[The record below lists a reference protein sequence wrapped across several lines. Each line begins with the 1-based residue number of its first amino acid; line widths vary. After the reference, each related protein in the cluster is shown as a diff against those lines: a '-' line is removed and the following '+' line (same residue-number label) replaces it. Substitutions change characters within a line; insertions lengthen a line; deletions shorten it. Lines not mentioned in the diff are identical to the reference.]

1 MKFKVA
7 IALAGLLLCSGA
19 GRLSAGWI
27 DNGAPLCV
35 ASGEQQ
41 NPRIVSD
48 GAGGAIV
55 VWEDWRNFN
64 WDIYAQRIS
73 STGETLWD
81 PNGIAVCAASADQ
94 LDPQLIPDG
103 SGGAFVTWYDLR
115 NGTRNHDIY
124 AQKISPDGRS
134 LWAVDGAAVC
144 TEPGVQY
151 DPVIAPDDSGGVIVA
166 WLDNRVLAQRISADG
181 KALWDSTGVVISTRN
196 NARAQIIADGS
207 RGAIIVSETAG
218 SSADLYA
225 QKISS
230 GGIVQWKANGVTVC
244 AATQGQSRP
253 QLISDG
259 AGGAIIA
266 WMDFRA
272 SAWDIYAQRIS
283 DAGAAR
289 WAANGIAICT
299 AENDQTIPGIISDGA
314 GGAIISWV
322 DGRGGDLD
330 ISAQRA
336 SGTGAVL
343 WHADGV
349 PVCTAPF
356 AQQEVEMVPDGAGGA
371 IIAWTDGRASE
382 IGDIYAQR
390 MSPQGMARWTL
401 DGVAVCTATGP
412 QAEPAIT
419 ADGYGGAIV
428 AWQDARSGSPD
439 IYAQKIRFNGAITAV
454 EGNRVPAMRAELL
467 PLSPNPFSGG
477 VALRFSVETPG
488 GVALKVFD
496 VRGRLVRDLGR
507 RWAAAGSHS
516 IAWNCRDDADR
527 RVGSGVYFIQMEAG
541 AAVATRKAVVLE

>member
-1 MKFKVA
+1 MKLKVA
-7 IALAGLLLCSGA
+7 IALASLLLCLGA
-19 GRLSAGWI
+19 GSLSAGWI
-27 DNGAPLCV
+27 DNGAPLCI
-35 ASGEQQ
+35 ASGEQR

-73 STGETLWD
+73 STGEALWD
-81 PNGIAVCAASADQ
+81 LNGIAVCAASADQ
-94 LDPQLIPDG
+94 SHPQLIPDG
-103 SGGAFVTWYDLR
+103 SGGAFITWYDLR
-115 NGTRNHDIY
+115 NGTSNHDIY

-166 WLDNRVLAQRISADG
+166 WLDSRVLAQRISADG
-181 KALWDSTGVVISTRN
+181 ATLWDSSGVVISTRN

-207 RGAIIVSETAG
+207 RGAIIVSEEYG
-218 SSADLYA
+218 LSADLYA
-225 QKISS
+225 QKISA

-244 AATQGQSRP
+244 AATQGQNRP
-253 QLISDG
+253 QLVSDG
-259 AGGAIIA
+259 AGGAIIT

-272 SAWDIYAQRIS
+272 SAWDIYAQGIS
-283 DAGAAR
+283 AAGAVK
-289 WAANGIAICT
+289 WAANGIAVCT
-299 AENDQTIPGIISDGA
+299 AENDQTSPCIISNGT

-322 DGRGGDLD
+322 DGRSGDLD
-330 ISAQRA
+330 IYAQRS
-336 SGTGAVL
+336 SGTGAAL
-343 WHADGV
+343 WPAGGV

-371 IIAWTDGRASE
+371 IIAWTDRRASG
-382 IGDIYAQR
+382 IGDIYTQR
-390 MSPQGMARWTL
+390 MSPNGAPRWTL
-401 DGVAVCTATGP
+401 DGAAVCTATGP
-412 QAEPAIT
+412 QAEPGLT
-419 ADGYGGAIV
+419 ADGYGGAVV

-439 IYAQKIRFNGAITAV
+439 IYAQKIRFNGAVTV
-454 EGNRVPAMRAELL
+454 VQGNRAPAMRAELL
-467 PLSPNPFSGG
+467 PLAPNPFSGG
-477 VALRFSVETPG
+477 VALRFSVDTPG

-516 IAWNCRDDADR
+516 IAWNCRDDAGR

-541 AAVATRKAVVLE
+541 AAPVTRKAVVLE